1 MRAAVIRTGAS
12 FDIGT
17 LLYGNR
23 DLSYDSNKTIFLS
36 VHKYIKNSG
45 RFA

>member
-1 MRAAVIRTGAS
+1 MRRTVTNVDAL
-12 FDIGT
+12 FNIAT

-23 DLSYDSNKTIFLS
+23 NLCYDDNVKVFLS
-36 VHKYIKNSG
+36 VHKYIKKSE

>member
-1 MRAAVIRTGAS
+1 MRRTVTNVGAS
-12 FDIGT
+12 VDIGI

-23 DLSYDSNKTIFLS
+23 YLCHNDNVKVFLS
-36 VHKYIKNSG
+36 VHKYIKKSD

>member
-1 MRAAVIRTGAS
+1 MRRTVTNVGAS

-23 DLSYDSNKTIFLS
+23 DLCYNDNVKVFLS
-36 VHKYIKNSG
+36 VHKYIKKSE